1 MKVEDV
7 KNLFQRVARASA
19 LGETMVCIQAHND
32 DFDISLSGIAR
43 EYDTVIIVTVT
54 DVGTGHYELAM
65 EQKLF
70 PCDGK
75 VNKVWI
81 SPEGHEWTHDFHSP
95 SLSDHRIRTMEK
107 RYDHYQYISVRPD
120 TRVPDVITYN
130 ASLSIQLEYMRQVS
144 QEIAKKLQDLKVT
157 DYDLFIHDPEL
168 PEHLDHEFSG
178 LIGSR
183 VNRLVPSRRLFY
195 FYVYTVFR
203 LPNYMLARVEEHLD
217 HKKDIFSR
225 IWEKEDLPLM
235 MWDKDPA
242 EDDYKY
248 FRNELI
254 MTPGSQEVG
263 PVLIPRRI
271 WTPFFKLLRKIR
283 IYLGL

>member
-1 MKVEDV
+1 MKVEAV

-54 DVGTGHYELAM
+54 DVGTGHYELAR
-65 EQKLF
+65 EQELI
-70 PCDGK
+70 PCDGE
-75 VNKVWI
+75 VNKAWI
-81 SPEGHEWTHDFHSP
+81 SPEGHEWTQDFHSL
-95 SLSDHRIRTMEK
+95 SLSDHRIRTMEE
-107 RYDHYQYISVRPD
+107 RYNHYQYISVRPD

-130 ASLSIQLEYMRQVS
+130 ASLEIQLEYLRQVS
-144 QEIAKKLQDLKVT
+144 QEIAIKLQDLKVT

-203 LPNYMLARVEEHLD
+203 LPRYMLARVEEHLD
-217 HKKDIFSR
+217 HKTDIFSR
-225 IWEKEDLPLM
+225 IWEKEDLPLR

-242 EDDYKY
+242 EDDDKY

-254 MTPGSQEVG
+254 MTAVPQKVG
-263 PVLIPRRI
+263 EVLIPRRI
-271 WTPFFKLLRKIR
+271 WTPLFKLLRKIR